1 MIVETNTINPSF
13 YSRQVSNKKW
23 STKVKEIHISAWKKL
38 INFLKLRFNLYLYCG
53 VCVCT
58 CTMIFFWVDFEN
70 ETKRDTH
77 FISYKFYFGI
87 LLLLYGV
94 SCFVLV
100 NVFNV
105 SVRQSFKWACVCVCG
120 RWLLSYER
128 YCGGRRKQQNEKFYE
143 INVCTRCRLFP
154 KHHVWYTSR
163 NCVCTTI
170 MFNFLLKCLSMMSF
184 FF

>member
-38 INFLKLRFNLYLYCG
+38 INFLKLRFNLYLYGG

-87 LLLLYGV
+87 LLLYGV

-120 RWLLSYER
+120 SWLLSYER

-143 INVCTRCRLFP
+143 INVCAHAADFSQNTMCDIR
-154 KHHVWYTSR
+154 HVTV
-163 NCVCTTI
+163 CVQR
-170 MFNFLLKCLSMMSF
+170 
-184 FF
+184 